1 MINGTSLLL
10 SSVPARTRVLRV
22 AATASGI
29 SRSRK
34 SFSTSVRKS
43 VRYASTMSSV
53 EVCVKSIPGTEKLG
67 DCKKKEASRISLAS
81 VDEKERT

>member
-53 EVCVKSIPGTEKLG
+53 EVCTEKLG